1 MAVPV
6 EKAIA
11 CLEFGVKDQHLDTE
25 LVRIFRE
32 AKVWE
37 RATK

>member
-1 MAVPV
+1 MERAVD
-6 EKAIA
+6 I
-11 CLEFGVKDQHLDTE
+11 LEYGVKDQHLDPE

-37 RATK
+37 RATKQ